1 MRRGGAATQKNLKQP
16 SLKAKPDGLQ
26 DEAGLIFAVVGVR
39 WWYDEAFLRCA
50 ERHVTSCFTTTC
62 LLYTSPPPARE
73 RERDGEGRRG
83 WGRER
88 ERGGEGRAGEGEKG
102 GGGGGTVI
110 IYMVYGI
117 WMPPYDRNNFTQFF
131 VVDK

>member
-1 MRRGGAATQKNLKQP
+1 MGWGGVGWLRRGGAATQKNLKQP

-83 WGRER
+83 C
-88 ERGGEGRAGEGEKG
+88 G
-102 GGGGGTVI
+102 GGGGERDRRGGESGGRREGGRGGGWGDCNNL
-110 IYMVYGI
+110 YGI
-117 WMPPYDRNNFTQFF
+117 WDLDAPL
-131 VVDK
+131 

>member
-1 MRRGGAATQKNLKQP
+1 MRVAQREVHITLLASSLLRLEKIGEEAETGNLRDGVGWGRVVAERRGSNIEKNQP

-62 LLYTSPPPARE
+62 LLYTSPPPA
-73 RERDGEGRRG
+73 
-83 WGRER
+83 
-88 ERGGEGRAGEGEKG
+88 
-102 GGGGGTVI
+102 T
-110 IYMVYGI
+110 
-117 WMPPYDRNNFTQFF
+117 
-131 VVDK
+131 